1 MRIGLLHHSIH
12 QDTVG
17 RHVANNRYK
26 PFRIVKRFL
35 SSKEGEIIT
44 TFAHEMISIN
54 NLTFEIGSRA
64 LYDEANWH
72 IKPGD
77 KTGLIGANGTGK
89 STLLKLI
96 VGEYAP
102 TSGTISMA
110 KDLKIGYLNQDLL
123 SYHSEKSI
131 LHVAME
137 AFERQN
143 QLHTEIDN
151 LLRKLETD
159 YSDDILNK
167 LSDKQMEFEA
177 LDGYNIEFR
186 AHEILAG
193 LGFSEEERKRPLA
206 TFSGGWR
213 MRVML
218 ARILLQTPDIL
229 LLDEPTNHLDLP
241 SIKWLETYLQAFE
254 GSIVIVSHDRYF
266 LDRIINKTVESR
278 RGKLTL
284 YAGNYSFYLEEK
296 SLREEIQSNQFK
308 NQQAK
313 IKQEERL
320 IERFR
325 SKASKAKMVQSRI
338 KALDKM
344 EKVEEVDDDN
354 PVVNFS
360 FKFSKPSGRHV
371 VTLENISKRYPNIE
385 ILENTDGL
393 IEKGDKIALI
403 GANGKGKSTLL
414 RIVADADQEFEG
426 TSTKGHNVSQTF
438 FAQHQLEALHLENS
452 LLQELQAYAPR
463 HSETE
468 LRSILGCFLFT
479 GDDVFKKI
487 KVLSGGEKS
496 RVALAKALTAD
507 ANFLV
512 LDEPTNHLDMA
523 SVNILIQALQQYEGT
538 LIVVSHDR
546 YFLDHVANKIWF
558 IENKEIKEY
567 PGTYEEYETWN
578 SKRVIKPQPDK
589 KEEKKVPAPKKE
601 KVSST
606 ENEQRNLLQKKN
618 KELSNLE
625 KTISEKETE
634 VKSLE
639 VALADEKVYAD
650 AEKLKEKT
658 RSYNSTKA
666 ELTALQKTWESLA
679 EEIMEL
685 EGSID

>member
-1 MRIGLLHHSIH
+1 
-12 QDTVG
+12 
-17 RHVANNRYK
+17 
-26 PFRIVKRFL
+26 
-35 SSKEGEIIT
+35 
-44 TFAHEMISIN
+44 MISIN

-77 KTGLIGANGTGK
+77 KVGLIGANGTGK

-96 VGEYAP
+96 VGELSP
-102 TSGTISMA
+102 TNGTISMA
-110 KDLKIGYLNQDLL
+110 KDLKLGYLNQDLL

-137 AFERQN
+137 AFVRQN
-143 QLHTEIDN
+143 QLHSEIET
-151 LLRKLETD
+151 LLKKLEVD
-159 YSDDILNK
+159 YSDEILNK

-177 LDGYNIEFR
+177 LDGYSIEFR

-193 LGFSEEERKRPLA
+193 LGFSEEEQKRPLA

-241 SIKWLETYLQAFE
+241 SIKWLENYLQGFE
-254 GSIVIVSHDRYF
+254 GAIIIVSHDRYF

-278 RGKLTL
+278 KGKLNL
-284 YAGNYSFYLEEK
+284 YAGNYSFYLMEK
-296 SLREEIQSNQFK
+296 SLREEIQGNQFK

-313 IKQEERL
+313 IKQEEKL

-338 KALDKM
+338 KALDRM
-344 EKVEEVDDDN
+344 EKVDAIDDDN
-354 PVVNFS
+354 PEVNFS

-371 VTLENISKRYPNIE
+371 VTMENISKSYPNLE
-385 ILENTDGL
+385 ILNQTDGL
-393 IEKGDKIALI
+393 IERGDKIALI

-414 RIVADADQEFEG
+414 RIVADADQEYTG
-426 TSTKGHNVSQTF
+426 QSVKGHNVSQTF

-452 LLQELQAYAPR
+452 LLQELVAFAPK
-463 HSETE
+463 HTETE

-523 SVNILIQALQQYEGT
+523 SVNILIQALQQFEGSF
-538 LIVVSHDR
+538 IVVSHDR
-546 YFLDHVANKIWF
+546 YFLENVANKIWF
-558 IENKEIKEY
+558 IEDKEIKQY
-567 PGTYEEYETWN
+567 PGIYQEFEEWN
-578 SKRVIKPQPDK
+578 SQRVIKPETTPVK
-589 KEEKKVPAPKKE
+589 KVKEEPKKE
-601 KVSST
+601 KIAPSEDLNKV
-606 ENEQRNLLQKKN
+606 LHKKN
-618 KELSNLE
+618 KELTSIESNIAEQTILVKNLE
-625 KTISEKETE
+625 TELAKEE
-634 VKSLE
+634 
-639 VALADEKVYAD
+639 VYAD
-650 AEKLKEKT
+650 AVKLKDCT
-658 RSYNSTKA
+658 RAYNSQKA
-666 ELTALQKTWESLA
+666 VLDKLHLDWEELANEIMALQE
-679 EEIMEL
+679 
-685 EGSID
+685 

>member
-1 MRIGLLHHSIH
+1 
-12 QDTVG
+12 
-17 RHVANNRYK
+17 
-26 PFRIVKRFL
+26 
-35 SSKEGEIIT
+35 
-44 TFAHEMISIN
+44 MISIN

-77 KTGLIGANGTGK
+77 KVGLIGANGAGK
-89 STLLKLI
+89 STLLRLI
-96 VGEYAP
+96 VGQYTP

-143 QLHTEIDN
+143 QLHAEIEV
-151 LLRKLETD
+151 LLGKLETE
-159 YSDDILNK
+159 YSDDLLNK

-193 LGFSEEERKRPLA
+193 LGFSEEEQKRPLA

-218 ARILLQTPDIL
+218 ARILLQAPDIL
-229 LLDEPTNHLDLP
+229 LLDEPTNHMDLP
-241 SIKWLETYLQAFE
+241 SIKWLENYLQSFE
-254 GSIVIVSHDRYF
+254 GAIVIVSHDRYF
-266 LDRIINKTVESR
+266 LDRIIKKTVESR
-278 RGKLTL
+278 KGKLTL
-284 YAGNYSFYLEEK
+284 YAGNYSYYLEEK
-296 SLREEIQSNQFK
+296 SLRNEIQAGQFK

-325 SKASKAKMVQSRI
+325 AKASKAKMAQSRI
-338 KALDKM
+338 KALDRM
-344 EKVEEVDDDN
+344 ERVDDVDNDN
-354 PVVNFS
+354 PEVNFS

-371 VTLENISKRYPNIE
+371 VTLEGITKKYPNLD
-385 ILENTDGL
+385 ILNNTDAI

-414 RIVADADQEFEG
+414 RIVAEDDKDFEG
-426 TSTKGHNVSQTF
+426 KAVKGHNVSQTF
-438 FAQHQLEALHLENS
+438 FAQHQLEALHLENTIIA
-452 LLQELQAYAPR
+452 EMQAYAPK
-463 HSETE
+463 HTETE

-479 GDDVFKKI
+479 GDDAFKKI

-512 LDEPTNHLDMA
+512 LDEPTNHLDMQ

-538 LIVVSHDR
+538 FIVVSHDR
-546 YFLDHVANKIWF
+546 FFLDNIANKIWF
-558 IENKEIKEY
+558 IEDKQIKEY
-567 PGTYEEYETWN
+567 PGTYQEYEEWN
-578 SKRVIKPQPDK
+578 AKRVIKTVEKP
-589 KEEKKVPAPKKE
+589 EKKVVKEEPKKV
-601 KVSST
+601 KAAPT
-606 ENEQRNLLQKKN
+606 EDSKKLLQKKN
-618 KELSNLE
+618 KELSQLE
-625 KTISEKETE
+625 EKIAKKEIE
-634 VKSLE
+634 VKDFELH
-639 VALADEKVYAD
+639 LAKEEIFSDSA
-650 AEKLKEKT
+650 KLQEAT
-658 RSYNSTKA
+658 RKYNSGKA
-666 ELTALQKTWESLA
+666 ELKQLQSDWENLA

-685 EGSID
+685 EG

>member
-1 MRIGLLHHSIH
+1 
-12 QDTVG
+12 
-17 RHVANNRYK
+17 
-26 PFRIVKRFL
+26 
-35 SSKEGEIIT
+35 
-44 TFAHEMISIN
+44 MISIN
-54 NLTFEIGSRA
+54 NLTFEIGARA

-77 KTGLIGANGTGK
+77 KAGLIGANGAGK

-96 VGEYAP
+96 VGDYAP
-102 TSGTISMA
+102 TSGSISMA

-123 SYHSEKSI
+123 SYHSDKSI

-143 QLHTEIDN
+143 QLHTEIEK
-151 LLRKLETD
+151 LLQKLETD

-177 LDGYNIEFR
+177 LDGYSIEFR

-193 LGFSEEERKRPLA
+193 LGFSEEEQKRPLA

-254 GSIVIVSHDRYF
+254 GAIVIVSHDRYF

-278 RGKLTL
+278 KGKLTI
-284 YAGNYSFYLEEK
+284 YAGNYTFYLEEK
-296 SLREEIQSNQFK
+296 SMREEIQSNQFK

-338 KALDKM
+338 KALDRM
-344 EKVEEVDDDN
+344 EKVDEVDDDN
-354 PVVNFS
+354 PEVNFS

-371 VTLENISKRYPNIE
+371 VTMENISKSYPNLE
-385 ILENTDGL
+385 ILKNTDAL

-414 RIVADADQEFEG
+414 RIVADADNDYEG

-452 LLQELQAYAPR
+452 ILQELVAFAPK
-463 HSETE
+463 HTETE

-538 LIVVSHDR
+538 FIVVSHDR
-546 YFLDHVANKIWF
+546 YFLENVANKIWY
-558 IENKEIKEY
+558 IEDKKIKEY
-567 PGTYEEYETWN
+567 PGTYQEYEAW
-578 SKRVIKPQPDK
+578 SAKRVVKTEEPAAK
-589 KEEKKVPAPKKE
+589 KVKEEPKKVKAAP
-601 KVSST
+601 T
-606 ENEQRNLLQKKN
+606 EDNKRLLQKKN
-618 KELSNLE
+618 KELAALE
-625 KTISEKETE
+625 EKIAQQEILVKDLEVELAKEEVYSDAVKLQEHTRRYNSEKASFD
-634 VKSLE
+634 KLQ
-639 VALADEKVYAD
+639 AD
-650 AEKLKEKT
+650 
-658 RSYNSTKA
+658 
-666 ELTALQKTWESLA
+666 WENLA

-685 EGSID
+685 EG